1 MSRLDRIRDYAEI
14 AIASV
19 ISLLFGA
26 SFGWN
31 YGVDNQ
37 VVYMLSSLKLVNSG
51 ILAKDWFATATTH
64 YHPAFKYLAAAL
76 MAISPQGY
84 AVGFMQTLVIGTGMT
99 ALYFLIR
106 QLGERR
112 HALPAFLL
120 LVAVAC
126 VTRTKGPNATYV
138 FDWILQPSTLG
149 GAAFF
154 VSLPFFV
161 RGKWLASGIALAV
174 SGLFHANYLILFF
187 GAYTLAHLLLGKKD
201 LKERALGQLLPPFVV
216 LLLFVPMIL
225 ATAGSKDAKAAQEIY
240 TAVRAPH
247 HFSISGQERDY
258 LALVGWTLLGLGAS
272 GPLARNPKSPAARLG
287 VLLTAI
293 SVIVWTG
300 IGLSV
305 VLQMRQA
312 TQLFAW
318 RIVPH
323 TELVLA
329 TLACASAMRVIL
341 EPAAGRRYSPGQ
353 LGLLVAGIGALSLW
367 SSFQNKKSLAAIAVA
382 VVVVVAI
389 ARIAFELG
397 RRLAPERVRTGA
409 DSVWTRGGAVI
420 VAVALAALAI
430 APPLL
435 PDLKDFRGRSNV
447 FRGLGR
453 QELDLY
459 AWMQANTPADAV
471 FLSPP
476 DHENIRFHGRRAIVV
491 DWKSNPIVPGEV
503 LEWTRRLEDV
513 IGKKLRGQRDL
524 DGYAALDEE
533 RVQRLREKYG
543 FDYVIVRRG
552 GEKNLGGKYKTVY
565 SNGAFT
571 VLDVRG

>member
-1 MSRLDRIRDYAEI
+1 MSRLERIRDYVEI
-14 AIASV
+14 AVASV

-84 AVGFMQTLVIGTGMT
+84 AVGLMQTLVIGTGMT

-106 QLGERR
+106 ELGVRR

-120 LVAVAC
+120 LVAIAC

-161 RGKWLASGIALAV
+161 RGKWLPSGIALAV

-187 GAYTLAHLLLGKKD
+187 GAYTLAHLLLGTKD
-201 LKERALGQLLPPFVV
+201 LKERALKQLLPPFIV
-216 LLLFVPMIL
+216 LLLFAPMIL

-240 TAVRAPH
+240 TTVRAPH
-247 HFSISGQERDY
+247 HFMIGSHERDY

-272 GPLARNPKSPAARLG
+272 GPLARNPKSPPARLG
-287 VLLTAI
+287 ALLCAI
-293 SVIVWTG
+293 SAIVWTG
-300 IGLSV
+300 ICLSV

-323 TELVLA
+323 TELVFTA
-329 TLACASAMRVIL
+329 LACASAARVIL
-341 EPAAGRRYSPGQ
+341 DPAAGRRYSPTQ
-353 LGLLVAGIGALSLW
+353 LGLLIAGIGALSLW
-367 SSFQNKKSLAAIAVA
+367 STFQNKKSLAAIAVA
-382 VVVVVAI
+382 VALVVAI
-389 ARIAFELG
+389 ARIAYELG
-397 RRLAPERVRTGA
+397 RRFASERVRTGA
-409 DSVWTRGGAVI
+409 GSVWARGGAVF
-420 VAVALAALAI
+420 VALTCAALVVGRG
-430 APPLL
+430 LL
-435 PDLKDFRGRSNV
+435 PELEDFRSRSTV

-453 QELDLY
+453 HELDLY

-513 IGKKLRGQRDL
+513 IGRRLRGHKDL
-524 DGYAALDEE
+524 EGYATLDEE

-552 GEKNLGGKYKTVY
+552 GERSLGKFKTVY
-565 SNGAFT
+565 SNNAFT